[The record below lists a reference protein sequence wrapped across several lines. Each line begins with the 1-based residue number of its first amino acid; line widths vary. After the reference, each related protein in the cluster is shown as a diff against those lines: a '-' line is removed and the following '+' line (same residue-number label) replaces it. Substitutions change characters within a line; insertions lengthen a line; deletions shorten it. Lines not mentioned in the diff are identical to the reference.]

1 MIGYQIEI
9 KFKRDSNEQFLRAS
23 ISTDDYLNDD
33 KLEEIVINIS
43 NVLKKIFSSSE
54 IKILEITDIKLEK

>member
-54 IKILEITDIKLEK
+54 IKILETDIKLEK

>member
-54 IKILEITDIKLEK
+54 IKILETDIKLEE

>member
-9 KFKRDSNEQFLRAS
+9 KFKRDSNEQFLMAS

-54 IKILEITDIKLEK
+54 IKILETDIKLEE

>member
-43 NVLKKIFSSSE
+43 NVFKKIFSSSE
-54 IKILEITDIKLEK
+54 IKILETDIKLEE

>member
-43 NVLKKIFSSSE
+43 NVLKRIFSSSE
-54 IKILEITDIKLEK
+54 IKILETDIKLEE

>member
-23 ISTDDYLNDD
+23 MSTDDYLNDD

-54 IKILEITDIKLEK
+54 IKILETDIKLEE

>member
-54 IKILEITDIKLEK
+54 IKILGTDIKLEE

>member
-54 IKILEITDIKLEK
+54 IKILETDIKIEE

>member
-43 NVLKKIFSSSE
+43 NVLKRIFSSKKNDL
-54 IKILEITDIKLEK
+54 IKGLNLSF

>member
-9 KFKRDSNEQFLRAS
+9 KFKRDSNEQFLSAS

-54 IKILEITDIKLEK
+54 IKILETDIKLEE

>member
-23 ISTDDYLNDD
+23 ISTDDYLNDN

-54 IKILEITDIKLEK
+54 IKILETDIKLEE

>member
-9 KFKRDSNEQFLRAS
+9 KFKRDSNEQFLLAS

-54 IKILEITDIKLEK
+54 IKILETDIKLEE

>member
-9 KFKRDSNEQFLRAS
+9 KFKRDSNDQFLLAS

-54 IKILEITDIKLEK
+54 IKILETDIKLEE

>member
-9 KFKRDSNEQFLRAS
+9 KFKRDSNEQFLKAS
-23 ISTDDYLNDD
+23 ISTDDYLNED

-54 IKILEITDIKLEK
+54 IKILETDIKVEE

>member
-23 ISTDDYLNDD
+23 ISTDNYLNDD

-43 NVLKKIFSSSE
+43 NVLKRIFSSSE
-54 IKILEITDIKLEK
+54 IKILETDIKLEE

>member
-23 ISTDDYLNDD
+23 ISTDDYLNDY

-54 IKILEITDIKLEK
+54 IKILETDIKLEE

>member
-9 KFKRDSNEQFLRAS
+9 NFKRDSNEQFLRAS

-54 IKILEITDIKLEK
+54 IKILETDIKLEE

>member
-43 NVLKKIFSSSE
+43 NVLKKFFHLV
-54 IKILEITDIKLEK
+54 K

>member
-23 ISTDDYLNDD
+23 ISTDDYLNYD

-54 IKILEITDIKLEK
+54 IKILETDIKLEE

>member
-54 IKILEITDIKLEK
+54 IKILETDIKVEE

>member
-43 NVLKKIFSSSE
+43 NVLKKIFSFSE
-54 IKILEITDIKLEK
+54 IKILETDIKLEK

>member
-43 NVLKKIFSSSE
+43 NVLKKIFSFSE
-54 IKILEITDIKLEK
+54 IKILETDIKLEE

>member
-43 NVLKKIFSSSE
+43 NVLKKFFSSSE
-54 IKILEITDIKLEK
+54 IKILETDIKLEE

>member
-9 KFKRDSNEQFLRAS
+9 KLKRDSNEQFWRAA

-54 IKILEITDIKLEK
+54 IKILETDIKLEE

>member
-23 ISTDDYLNDD
+23 ISTDDYSAGCSAFT
-33 KLEEIVINIS
+33 KLFGVMYPA
-43 NVLKKIFSSSE
+43 F
-54 IKILEITDIKLEK
+54 

>member
-9 KFKRDSNEQFLRAS
+9 KFKRDSNEQFLWAS

-54 IKILEITDIKLEK
+54 IKILETDIKLEE

>member
-54 IKILEITDIKLEK
+54 IKILETNIKLEE

>member
-33 KLEEIVINIS
+33 KLKEIVINIS

-54 IKILEITDIKLEK
+54 IKILETDIKLEE

>member
-9 KFKRDSNEQFLRAS
+9 KFKEQFLRAS

-54 IKILEITDIKLEK
+54 IKILETDIKLEE

>member
-1 MIGYQIEI
+1 MIGYQIEL

-54 IKILEITDIKLEK
+54 IKILETDIKLEE

>member
-9 KFKRDSNEQFLRAS
+9 KFKRDSNEKFLKAS
-23 ISTDDYLNDD
+23 ISTDDYLNED

-54 IKILEITDIKLEK
+54 IKILETDIKVEE

>member
-9 KFKRDSNEQFLRAS
+9 KFKRDSNEQFLWAS

-54 IKILEITDIKLEK
+54 IKILETDIKVEE

>member
-9 KFKRDSNEQFLRAS
+9 KFKIDSNEQFLRAS

-54 IKILEITDIKLEK
+54 IKILETDIKLEE

>member
-9 KFKRDSNEQFLRAS
+9 KFKRDSNEQFLLAS
-23 ISTDDYLNDD
+23 ISTDDYLNND

-54 IKILEITDIKLEK
+54 IKILETDIKLEE

>member
-1 MIGYQIEI
+1 MMANV
-9 KFKRDSNEQFLRAS
+9 KF
-23 ISTDDYLNDD
+23 DDYLNDD

-54 IKILEITDIKLEK
+54 IKILETDIKLEE

>member
-33 KLEEIVINIS
+33 KLEEIVIHIS

-54 IKILEITDIKLEK
+54 IKILETDIKLEE

>member
-1 MIGYQIEI
+1 MIDYQIEI

-43 NVLKKIFSSSE
+43 KVLKKIFSSSE
-54 IKILEITDIKLEK
+54 IKILETDIKLEE

>member
-43 NVLKKIFSSSE
+43 NVLKKIFLSSE
-54 IKILEITDIKLEK
+54 IKILETDIKLEE